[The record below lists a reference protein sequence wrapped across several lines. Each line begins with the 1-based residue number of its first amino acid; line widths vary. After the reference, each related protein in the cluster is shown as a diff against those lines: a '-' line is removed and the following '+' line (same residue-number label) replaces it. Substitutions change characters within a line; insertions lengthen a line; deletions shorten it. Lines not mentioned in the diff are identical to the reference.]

1 MIDQEVIS
9 LFCREG
15 ATVQVLDVIDQEV
28 KHLSIGVLFFIV
40 FTHKVRC
47 FVSASRAQNLCDM
60 SYFNCVGHDTPTRAN
75 YKTAASD
82 EGIAE
87 SGK

>member
-1 MIDQEVIS
+1 MIDHEVIS

-15 ATVQVLDVIDQEV
+15 ATVQVLYVIDQE

-75 YKTAASD
+75 YKTAASF

-87 SGK
+87 CGK